1 MPFKCKPLLQPGT
14 GWHGEQSES
23 DTTGVSRCYID
34 SSVLL
39 SLDRSGVRATTD
51 EHLDQVGDTHVMNV
65 VRG

>member
-1 MPFKCKPLLQPGT
+1 MA
-14 GWHGEQSES
+14 WRAEQS
-23 DTTGVSRCYID
+23 DTPAVSRCYID

-51 EHLDQVGDTHVMNV
+51 EHLDRVGDTLVMNV